1 MNQNINT
8 TDAEL
13 SQTSQDTP
21 AANEEAVLF
30 PDFNGR
36 IFRPPP
42 GSPRPVKGRVVLVH
56 GLNLA
61 AATMDPLA
69 HWLAAQ
75 GFVVARVVLSG
86 HRDRFMDLV
95 RIRHEAWQ
103 HDVALAVA
111 ALNRMEVDVREA
123 PLSGVGFS
131 LGGLLLSHHAR
142 KHAAH
147 ESWHGLALLAPAFI
161 PRLATGFPVG
171 VLPRWLPYFSFTPR
185 RFRRWAFC
193 PHSAYLAI
201 GRLMRSH
208 AHLVRKAKGPAEST
222 VSAADLKRPKCLV
235 LIHPRDELVHAGRL
249 VDPEFGNGFDSYEVR
264 YMRDVHR
271 SWTVARHLICHP
283 SSLTDAAWEDMCQQI
298 LRAIQPRGGS

>member
-1 MNQNINT
+1 MEPMNQNNNT
-8 TDAEL
+8 NIDE
-13 SQTSQDTP
+13 P
-21 AANEEAVLF
+21 VLF

-42 GSPRPVKGRVVLVH
+42 GAPRPIKGRVVLVH

-61 AATMDPLA
+61 PATMDPLA
-69 HWLAAQ
+69 QWIAAQ

-103 HDVALAVA
+103 NDVAEAVA
-111 ALNRMEVDVREA
+111 ALNRMEADVREA

-142 KHAAH
+142 KHAAQ
-147 ESWHGLALLAPAFI
+147 ESWHALALLAPAFM
-161 PRLATGFPVG
+161 PRLATGLPVG
-171 VLPRWLPYFSFTPR
+171 ILPRWLPYFSFTPR
-185 RFRRWAFC
+185 RFRRWVFC

-208 AHLVRKAKGPAEST
+208 SLLVRKAKGPVGSGLT
-222 VSAADLKRPKCLV
+222 DPNLKKPKCLV

-249 VDPEFGNGFDSYEVR
+249 VDPEFGNAFDSYEVR
-264 YMRDVHR
+264 YMRHVHR

-283 SSLTDAAWEDMCQQI
+283 SSLTDVAWGEMCHQI
-298 LRAIQPRGGS
+298 LQVIQVRG